1 MGRANGTAV
10 NFSPYPW
17 PNGWQ
22 KKMDKYLS
30 RWKVMFDCLD
40 TDGSGS
46 IEAPSLSTL
55 RTQYLAYPE
64 HLSECECPQ
73 YAEYPSVPTVPSAQ
87 APPRRSP
94 ECAVR
99 ACVLYALLAQHVALT
114 EKNDHTAQRPGT
126 VRRFWSSFH

>member
-1 MGRANGTAV
+1 
-10 NFSPYPW
+10 
-17 PNGWQ
+17 
-22 KKMDKYLS
+22 MDKYLS

-46 IEAPSLSTL
+46 IEAPSLGTLSTQYSVL
-55 RTQYLAYPE
+55 STQYLAYPE

-99 ACVLYALLAQHVALT
+99 ARVLYALLAQQCAADG
-114 EKNDHTAQRPGT
+114 KNDHTAQRPAT

>member
-1 MGRANGTAV
+1 MTGGHYSRCLCR
-10 NFSPYPW
+10 
-17 PNGWQ
+17 WQ

-46 IEAPSLSTL
+46 IEAPSLGTL
-55 RTQYLAYPE
+55 STQYLAYPE

-73 YAEYPSVPTVPSAQ
+73 YAEYPSVPTVPSAH

-99 ACVLYALLAQHVALT
+99 ACVLYALLAQHVPLT
-114 EKNDHTAQRPGT
+114 EKTTTQRKGRVA
-126 VRRFWSSFH
+126 VRRFWSSFR